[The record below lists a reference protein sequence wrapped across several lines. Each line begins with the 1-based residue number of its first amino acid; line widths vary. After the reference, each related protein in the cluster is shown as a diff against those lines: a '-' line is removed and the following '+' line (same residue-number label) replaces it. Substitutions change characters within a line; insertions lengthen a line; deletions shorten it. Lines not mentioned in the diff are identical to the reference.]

1 MNKAIEVFNKERLS
15 QNKSIH
21 NQLKLFNETI
31 VNIVSNYIANKCI
44 TCNNKHSPW
53 LNDHIKHLI
62 NHKNEIFKKYLKDR
76 RSNSVYKI
84 VETITWDL
92 TEAISS
98 SKNIYYE
105 RLANRLN
112 DPNTSSKAYW
122 LLIKTLGNGNKR
134 FSYT

>member
-1 MNKAIEVFNKERLS
+1 MFNRERLS

-44 TCNNKHSPW
+44 TCNDKDPPW

-62 NHKNEIFKKYLKDR
+62 NHKNEVFKKYLKDR

-92 TEAISS
+92 TEAIIS
-98 SKNIYYE
+98 SKHIYHE
-105 RLANRLN
+105 RLANKLN
-112 DPNTSSKAYW
+112 DLNTSSKAYW
-122 LLIKTLGNGNKR
+122 LLIKTLVNGNKR
-134 FSYT
+134 FSYTWY

>member
-1 MNKAIEVFNKERLS
+1 MFNRERLS

-44 TCNNKHSPW
+44 TCNNKDSPW

-134 FSYT
+134 FSYTWY

>member
-44 TCNNKHSPW
+44 TCNDKDPPW
-53 LNDHIKHLI
+53 LNNHIKHLI
-62 NHKNEIFKKYLKDR
+62 NHKNEVFKKYLKER

-84 VETITWDL
+84 VE
-92 TEAISS
+92 AIHE
-98 SKNIYYE
+98 I
-105 RLANRLN
+105 
-112 DPNTSSKAYW
+112 
-122 LLIKTLGNGNKR
+122 
-134 FSYT
+134 